1 MNYKSFSESQLTLE
15 LRENP
20 ELKIKIADNMVKFGG
35 KFIQSLAG
43 CLMSADRKN
52 MFKLVSAFRTELVE
66 YLPEN
71 WGGQN
76 E

>member
-1 MNYKSFSESQLTLE
+1 MNYRSYSESALTLE
-15 LRENP
+15 MLENP
-20 ELKIKIADNMVKFGG
+20 ELKYKIAGNMVKFGG

-43 CLMSADRKN
+43 CLMSADRKA
-52 MFKLVSAFRTELVE
+52 MFKLVSAFRTEVVE

-71 WGGQN
+71 WGGKN